1 MPKNKIGQIEKI
13 GVDTDGLEIFR
24 VRVETGSRDK
34 RSAKMITVRGTMRDA
49 QAAASMLYVE
59 LRSSAS
65 NREIP
70 EITLNQYFYG
80 RFIPILEK
88 ENKTNSTIDGYVK
101 ISDLDYCN
109 AVWKEIIDDKYSVVG
124 FPALIPGMKP
134 PFFLIVADTS
144 AGLNVA

>member
-24 VRVETGSRDK
+24 VGVETESRDK

-70 EITLNQYFYG
+70 ETSRTSCQTCRKTKLLKG
-80 RFIPILEK
+80 R
-88 ENKTNSTIDGYVK
+88 
-101 ISDLDYCN
+101 
-109 AVWKEIIDDKYSVVG
+109 
-124 FPALIPGMKP
+124 
-134 PFFLIVADTS
+134 
-144 AGLNVA
+144 

>member
-24 VRVETGSRDK
+24 VGDETESRDK
-34 RSAKMITVRGTMRDA
+34 RSTKMITVRGTMRDA

-70 EITLNQYFYG
+70 
-80 RFIPILEK
+80 
-88 ENKTNSTIDGYVK
+88 
-101 ISDLDYCN
+101 
-109 AVWKEIIDDKYSVVG
+109 
-124 FPALIPGMKP
+124 
-134 PFFLIVADTS
+134 DTS
-144 AGLNVA
+144 RTSCQTSRKTKLLEGR